1 MTAHIGQASHDE
13 RGRYTGGRAGNQSGD
28 ELNSRAAY
36 LYNWRTLIRFKDP
49 GRARKCAQ
57 AMAEAVANTHIGY
70 DQGERNSILPA
81 ARAVGF
87 QLSRIAVDCECDCS
101 SLVGVCGIAAGC
113 PEGAIYKGGNLC
125 YTGNLAA
132 RFKATGLVDVHTS
145 ADYVASTSKW
155 RVGDILV
162 SDSHTVIVVS
172 GTAPSG
178 SGSSHA
184 ASGDIDALAR
194 AVIQGRYGSGD
205 ARKAALGGQYEAVQ
219 ARVNQMLGSG
229 VTTDKPAKGIDDVAR
244 EVINGDWG
252 NDPARSEKLKAAGY
266 DPAQVQ
272 ARVNEMVGGGSA
284 KKDLGTVARE
294 VVNGDWGNGDE
305 RRRRLAA
312 AGYDYDEV
320 QSLVN
325 RML

>member
-13 RGRYTGGRAGNQSGD
+13 RGRYTGGAAGNQSGD

-36 LYNWRTLIRFKDP
+36 LYNWRTLVRFKDP
-49 GRARKCAQ
+49 NRALKCAQ

-70 DQGERNSILPA
+70 DQGERNSILA
-81 ARAVGF
+81 QARAVGF
-87 QLSRIAVDCECDCS
+87 QLGRIASDCECDCS

-113 PEGAIYKGGNLC
+113 PEGAIYQGGNLC
-125 YTGNLAA
+125 YTGNLAQ
-132 RFKATGLVDVHTS
+132 RFKATGLVDVYTS
-145 ADYVASTSKW
+145 PDYVGSTSKW

-162 SDSHTVIVVS
+162 SNSHTVIVVS
-172 GTAPSG
+172 GTAPGG
-178 SGSSHA
+178 SGSAHA
-184 ASGDIDALAR
+184 ATGDIDALAR
-194 AVIQGRYGSGD
+194 AVIEGRYGSGD
-205 ARKAALGGQYEAVQ
+205 ARKAALGANYGAVQ

-229 VTTDKPAKGIDDVAR
+229 GPAAKPSKGIDEVAR
-244 EVINGDWG
+244 EVVNGDWG

-272 ARVNEMVGGGSA
+272 SRVNEMIGGGSA
-284 KKDLGTVARE
+284 KKNLGTVARE
-294 VVNGDWGNGDE
+294 VARGDWGNGDE

-320 QSLVN
+320 QGRVN